1 MFLFIILFYFLFFV
15 GVFVA
20 GIVLF
25 FINCL
30 IIDSPSHKRTLPV
43 DVGLDYHLM
52 WKNGRDVQSNETRLP
67 SSSSSYITT
76 TSPNTNNRRNKTTE
90 ITTTNTVV
98 QRATNTSSRM
108 TSPPCL
114 DPFLDIFRRQNRF
127 LYSSI
132 KAGLGNRLFVY
143 ASVYGIAVQCNRT
156 MVILK
161 SDVLKRY
168 FNLEATQV
176 DECVIQE
183 LKTEFI
189 HQKQASAFDT
199 NLFHLPADKNF
210 IIGYYLQSWKYF
222 ENVVPQLKKQFT
234 FKVEISKRADE
245 ILSNISTDF
254 LKTQQ
259 SKGIT
264 VQNITFVGIHVR
276 RGDIVTEERFVTFGY
291 RVAPVQYIN
300 KAMKYFTDRF
310 NTVLFV
316 VCSDNM
322 KWTKDNIKHPN
333 VVFVHDKPEVD
344 MSVLIHC
351 NHTIITVG
359 TFGWWAGFMA
369 GGITVYYK
377 HPARNGSEFR
387 KTFSSNYLDYFYPG
401 WIAVE

>member
-1 MFLFIILFYFLFFV
+1 MNFH
-15 GVFVA
+15 
-20 GIVLF
+20 IV
-25 FINCL
+25 
-30 IIDSPSHKRTLPV
+30 DSPSDKRMLPV
-43 DVGLDYHLM
+43 EHKQHVGLYDRLM
-52 WKNGRDVQSNETRLP
+52 WKNGRDVQINETRLP
-67 SSSSSYITT
+67 SSSSLYITT

-98 QRATNTSSRM
+98 QRATNTSSRV

-114 DPFLDIFRRQNRF
+114 DPFLDRFRRQKGF
-127 LYSSI
+127 LYSAI
-132 KAGLGNRLFVY
+132 NGGLGNRLFVY
-143 ASVYGIAVQCNRT
+143 ASAYGIAVQCNRT

-161 SDVLKRY
+161 SDVLNRY
-168 FNLEATQV
+168 FNLEASQV

-189 HQKQASAFDT
+189 HPKQPSAFDK
-199 NLFHLPADKNF
+199 NLFHLPADKN
-210 IIGYYLQSWKYF
+210 IVIGYYLQSWKYF
-222 ENVVPQLKKQFT
+222 ENVVPQLKTQFT

-264 VQNITFVGIHVR
+264 AQNIIFVGVHVR
-276 RGDIVTEERFVTFGY
+276 RGDIVTEERFVKFGY

-300 KAMKYFTDRF
+300 KAMKYFTDKF

-322 KWTKDNIKHPN
+322 KWTKYNIKHPN
-333 VVFVHDKPEVD
+333 VVFVHEKAEVD

-359 TFGWWAGFMA
+359 TFSWWAGFLA

-377 HPARNGSEFR
+377 HPARNGSPVR
-387 KTFSSNYLDYFYPG
+387 QTFSKNYSDYFYPG
-401 WIAVE
+401 WIEME